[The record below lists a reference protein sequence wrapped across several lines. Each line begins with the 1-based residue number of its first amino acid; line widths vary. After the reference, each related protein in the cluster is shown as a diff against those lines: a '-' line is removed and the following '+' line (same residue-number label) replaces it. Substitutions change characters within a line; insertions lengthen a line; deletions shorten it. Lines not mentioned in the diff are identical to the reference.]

1 MAALAASSSARP
13 PGHSQLHRLKISNPK
28 ISSWY
33 FSMQN
38 ILKEEIIWKCRT
50 CLVHFFRHNCWS
62 YFVSSRFLSLHL
74 HHSLYFKFSFFDDF
88 SFLRVNP
95 PSPPQ
100 SNYAKNT
107 WGLILLLIIPLP
119 SLRCDNIFPLSI
131 PYYHLII
138 HLLQYSFEHMTFGI
152 LKDHKQFK
160 IGPTLCHHFYLFSK
174 CSKNIAI
181 YCYIWSLY
189 FQWRPY

>member
-28 ISSWY
+28 ISSRY

-107 WGLILLLIIPLP
+107 WGLILLLIIPPPP
-119 SLRCDNIFPLSI
+119 SFGKNSAAPFQCSLSCPLLLFFPEYLKLHSAPCIFWLSH
-131 PYYHLII
+131 PKA
-138 HLLQYSFEHMTFGI
+138 LLEAVMTSSNFIELTAVG
-152 LKDHKQFK
+152 
-160 IGPTLCHHFYLFSK
+160 GLCVCVWGEGAL
-174 CSKNIAI
+174 
-181 YCYIWSLY
+181 
-189 FQWRPY
+189 